1 MYSSTMVVSNSASAL
16 PDPPWK
22 TKDSGPSPSPSPSP
36 PPLQSFPLR
45 KLLMPPQKLR
55 MRPEITG
62 LYSLNP
68 THIPEPRCYYR
79 KVWRNRCQGAKLYTS
94 QTSSARHYPHH
105 PSLPPSP
112 SPPVI
117 PISIFI
123 SAARDRYFFVVAAM
137 LKSFLPS
144 SSSLRSI
151 MRELNSGS
159 PVIGEVCLLFRG

>member
-1 MYSSTMVVSNSASAL
+1 MEDQQQWSL
-16 PDPPWK
+16 PLPL
-22 TKDSGPSPSPSPSP
+22 
-36 PPLQSFPLR
+36 PLQYFPLR

-55 MRPEITG
+55 MQPKITE
-62 LYSLNP
+62 LINP
-68 THIPEPRCYYR
+68 MHIPEPRCYYR

-105 PSLPPSP
+105 PSLPPS

-123 SAARDRYFFVVAAM
+123 GAARDRYFFVVAAM
-137 LKSFLPS
+137 LKSFLPSS